1 MTVELGRPAAHV
13 AEVIMNRPEALNALS
28 TTQVRLLGEAANQLA
43 ADDQVSV
50 VIISSALERAFCVGA
65 DLKERRGVSND
76 DLLRQRRV
84 FQEAFGALRAVPV
97 PMIAAVEGFA
107 LGGGY
112 ELALCCD
119 LIVASATATFG
130 LPEVGLG
137 LIPGEGGTQLLP
149 RRIGLNRAADLVLTG
164 RRVDAEEA
172 LLLGLADRLVPEGAA
187 RSSAL
192 ELAHQIA
199 AKSPISLRA
208 AKRALRQGIDV
219 DVVTG
224 LEIEDQAWQETAF
237 SADRLE
243 GVEAFNLR
251 RTPDWPS
258 WHESGRL
265 LSTRTNFR
273 SRLSYPST
281 SVKASCRCPLSSP
294 GSSLPAASRR
304 SSTSACW

>member
-28 TTQVRLLGEAANQLA
+28 TTQVRRLGDTATRLA

-84 FQEAFGALRAVPV
+84 FQEAFGALRALPV

-119 LIVASATATFG
+119 LIIASATATFG

-187 RSSAL
+187 RTSAL
-192 ELAHQIA
+192 ELAQQIA

-219 DVVTG
+219 DLVTG

-258 WHESGRL
+258 WHESGR
-265 LSTRTNFR
+265 
-273 SRLSYPST
+273 
-281 SVKASCRCPLSSP
+281 
-294 GSSLPAASRR
+294 
-304 SSTSACW
+304 

>member
-28 TTQVRLLGEAANQLA
+28 MSQVRRLGDAANQLA

-76 DLLRQRRV
+76 DLLRQRRP

-107 LGGGY
+107 LGGGC

-119 LIVASATATFG
+119 LIIASATATFG

-149 RRIGLNRAADLVLTG
+149 RRIGLNKAADLVLTG

-172 LLLGLADRLVPEGAA
+172 QQLGLADRLVPEGAA

-192 ELAHQIA
+192 ELAQQIA
-199 AKSPISLRA
+199 AKSPVSLRA

-219 DVVTG
+219 DLLTG
-224 LEIEDQAWQETAF
+224 LEIEDKAWQEAAF

-243 GVEAFNLR
+243 GVEAFNVR
-251 RTPDWPS
+251 RTPRWPS
-258 WHESGRL
+258 WQESGL
-265 LSTRTNFR
+265 
-273 SRLSYPST
+273 
-281 SVKASCRCPLSSP
+281 
-294 GSSLPAASRR
+294 
-304 SSTSACW
+304 

>member
-1 MTVELGRPAAHV
+1 M
-13 AEVIMNRPEALNALS
+13 
-28 TTQVRLLGEAANQLA
+28 
-43 ADDQVSV
+43 

-76 DLLRQRRV
+76 DLLRQRRP

-107 LGGGY
+107 LGGGC

-119 LIVASATATFG
+119 LIIASATATFG

-149 RRIGLNRAADLVLTG
+149 RRIGLNKAADLVLTG

-172 LLLGLADRLVPEGAA
+172 QQLGLADRLVPEGAA

-192 ELAHQIA
+192 ELAQQIA
-199 AKSPISLRA
+199 AKSPVSLRA

-219 DVVTG
+219 DLLTG
-224 LEIEDQAWQETAF
+224 LEIEDKAWQEAAF

-251 RTPDWPS
+251 RTPHWPS
-258 WHESGRL
+258 WQESG
-265 LSTRTNFR
+265 
-273 SRLSYPST
+273 
-281 SVKASCRCPLSSP
+281 
-294 GSSLPAASRR
+294 
-304 SSTSACW
+304 

>member
-1 MTVELGRPAAHV
+1 
-13 AEVIMNRPEALNALS
+13 MNRPEALNALS
-28 TTQVRLLGEAANQLA
+28 MSQVRRLGDAANQLA

-76 DLLRQRRV
+76 DLLRQRRP

-107 LGGGY
+107 LGGGC

-119 LIVASATATFG
+119 LIIASATATFG
-130 LPEVGLG
+130 FPEVGLG

-149 RRIGLNRAADLVLTG
+149 RRIGLNKAADLVLTG

-172 LLLGLADRLVPEGAA
+172 QQLGLADRLVPEGAA

-192 ELAHQIA
+192 ELAQQIA
-199 AKSPISLRA
+199 AKSPVSLRA

-219 DVVTG
+219 DLLTG
-224 LEIEDQAWQETAF
+224 LEIEDKAWQEAAF

-243 GVEAFNLR
+243 GVEAFNVR
-251 RTPDWPS
+251 RTPRWPS
-258 WHESGRL
+258 WQERG
-265 LSTRTNFR
+265 
-273 SRLSYPST
+273 
-281 SVKASCRCPLSSP
+281 
-294 GSSLPAASRR
+294 
-304 SSTSACW
+304 